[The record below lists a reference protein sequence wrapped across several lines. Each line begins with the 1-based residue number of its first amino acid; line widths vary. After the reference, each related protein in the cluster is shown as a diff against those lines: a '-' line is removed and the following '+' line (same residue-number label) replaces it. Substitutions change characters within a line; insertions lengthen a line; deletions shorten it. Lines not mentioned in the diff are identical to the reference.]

1 MKKNY
6 DLKKMKWAPN
16 PYLKLLKKP
25 VTIRF
30 DEDVITYFKALS
42 EQEGVPY
49 QTLMNLFLRYCKEEG
64 LKPHTNWKKRSA

>member
-6 DLKKMKWAPN
+6 DLKKMKWKSN

-30 DEDVITYFKALS
+30 DEDVINYFKALS

-49 QTLMNLFLRYCKEEG
+49 QTLMNLFLRYCKEAS
-64 LKPHTNWKKRSA
+64 LTPHTNWKKRSA

>member
-6 DLKKMKWAPN
+6 DLKKLSWKPN
-16 PYLKLLKKP
+16 PYLKALKKP

-30 DEDVITYFKALS
+30 DQDIVEYFKELS

-49 QTLMNLFLRYCKEEG
+49 QTLMNQFLRFCKEEG
-64 LKPHTNWKKRSA
+64 LKPTTRWKKKTA

>member
-6 DLKKMKWAPN
+6 DLKKMKWEPN

-49 QTLMNLFLRYCKEEG
+49 QTLMNLFLRFCKEEG

>member
-6 DLKKMKWAPN
+6 DLKKLSWKPN
-16 PYLKLLKKP
+16 PYLKALKKP

-30 DEDVITYFKALS
+30 DQDIVEYFKELS

-49 QTLMNLFLRYCKEEG
+49 QTLMNQFLRFCKEEG
-64 LKPHTNWKKRSA
+64 LKPTTSWKKKTA

>member
-1 MKKNY
+1 MRKNY
-6 DLKKMKWAPN
+6 ELKKMKWKPN
-16 PYLKLLKKP
+16 PYASLLKKP

-30 DEDVITYFKALS
+30 DQDIIDYFKKLS

-64 LKPHTNWKKRSA
+64 LKPRVNWKKRVA